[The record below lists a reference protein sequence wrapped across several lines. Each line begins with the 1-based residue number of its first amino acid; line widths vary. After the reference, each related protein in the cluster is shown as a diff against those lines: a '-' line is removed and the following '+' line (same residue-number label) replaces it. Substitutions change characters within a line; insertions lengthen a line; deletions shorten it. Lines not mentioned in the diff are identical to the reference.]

1 MAPSEIAENTTS
13 LKELQEKVEEL
24 TIKIRDIQKSQEWED
39 QYNQDNESILVTQ
52 SANPEGKLLENTGNV
67 KAMNDYLQ
75 ELSLHEYQKVQNI
88 LEKDHSRKNQ
98 TIMDQPLGETMDKTV
113 NFMANSIDKFYQKYY
128 EAKLMDTTTQEEDQ
142 GFIYKAKIYFL
153 TLVLFARDEENIIYL
168 GILCIIISI
177 IMLFFN
183 ITTS

>member
-1 MAPSEIAENTTS
+1 MPPSEIPKNTMS

-39 QYNQDNESILVTQ
+39 QENESTLLTQ
-52 SANPEGKLLENTGNV
+52 SANPEGKLLQNTGNV

-142 GFIYKAKIYFL
+142 GFLYKAKIYFL
-153 TLVLFARDEENIIYL
+153 TLVLFARDDQNIIYL

>member
-1 MAPSEIAENTTS
+1 MEPSEIQNTTS

-24 TIKIRDIQKSQEWED
+24 TIKIRDIQENQEWED
-39 QYNQDNESILVTQ
+39 QNNESTLLTQ
-52 SANPEGKLLENTGNV
+52 SANPEGKLLQNTGNV

-75 ELSLHEYQKVQNI
+75 ELTLHEYQKVQNI

-142 GFIYKAKIYFL
+142 GFIYKVKIYFL
-153 TLVLFARDEENIIYL
+153 TIVLFARDEENIIYL